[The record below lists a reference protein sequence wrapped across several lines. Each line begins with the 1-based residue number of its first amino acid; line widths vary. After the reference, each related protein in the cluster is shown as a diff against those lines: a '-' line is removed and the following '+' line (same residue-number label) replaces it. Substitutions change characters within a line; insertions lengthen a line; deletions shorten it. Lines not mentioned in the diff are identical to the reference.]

1 MSHRVPSMSQRVREL
16 GRAVQNALELTRLGG
31 GVEPARTPYTLA
43 HTERAFRLRRYAAQP
58 NKPRVEHPILLVPS
72 LMVSADL
79 FDLSPDASVVQ
90 FLSSAGIDTFLCD
103 FGCQGE
109 ADAQRTQD
117 DYLRAVDAAIE
128 HVRELTGRDPHL
140 AGHSLGGMLAYQAA
154 ARRRGEGLKSLVAF
168 STPVDLHQNTSL
180 DPDLFG
186 RAVELVRRGT
196 LRSLHKLDALPSGA
210 VDLAFRLISI
220 DRALRRGAARRA
232 DNDTGEAKF
241 GARADSRAATDE
253 LKDDLEAR
261 RSMLAQRAFAAW
273 SGPALRKFTDELLLS
288 NRLMQGGFLVD
299 GRVCSL
305 SDLNVP
311 LLYFVAERDDIA
323 KPRAVRAIQRAA
335 PQIKEL
341 YEIAVS
347 TGHVGLVIGR
357 RAFESTWPSVVAW
370 LRWREG
376 AGPKPAVLLGQERKA
391 GVGQALSELHNGI
404 ELLRDA
410 GSSVART
417 VSRSVQSAT
426 RESLR
431 LSENLRLSVARLAK
445 IEQLTHETRISF
457 GLTLAESAAK
467 TPDSAWF
474 LYDGRGQSYRDAD
487 QRVDHVVRAL
497 IACGVRPGQHVGVL
511 MNNRPSYLSLVTALS
526 RLGAVAVLLS
536 PHSARASLVHALQL
550 SPIEALVTDPDHVTD
565 ARAEYPGKLL
575 LLGAPKE
582 ARPDVAGVV
591 DMEAIDT
598 ARVPMPEWYRPNP
611 GRADE
616 LAMILFTAGL
626 DEEPRATHITNRRWA
641 VAAYSAAAF
650 AALSA
655 KDTVYACTPLHHASS
670 MLVAVGGALAG
681 GARLALAKSF
691 HAAQFW
697 PEVRRYGASVVFY
710 SGDMLRELT
719 EAPSY
724 RGEQHNPIRLFAGS
738 GMRADTERRL
748 LSRFG
753 EARVLEY
760 YASAEGPGILANTST
775 NKIGSFGKPPAGDV
789 QVLIGA
795 YDFHSDSL
803 IRDGRGQCLEASDDE
818 PGILLTRIDEEH
830 ARSRFDAQFRAP
842 AEARAATAS
851 RASRGRESSGEDVPD
866 ADFLVRDVQRPGDL
880 WYFTGDVM
888 RRDPQGDHW
897 PLDRASDVIHT
908 SLGLAF
914 TRPIE
919 DVLYEL
925 PDVRIAV
932 VAASREARGKQRPE
946 ATLVM
951 ATRAETRGAVRG
963 QGYEQLADL
972 LTRAVVLHLS
982 PHERPHSVR
991 CVDHVPM
998 TDGNRPRKRA
1008 LRAEQAARTQASYRY
1023 DAKRGRYV
1031 RER

>member
-1 MSHRVPSMSQRVREL
+1 MSQRVREL
-16 GRAVQNALELTRLGG
+16 GRAVQNALELTRVGG
-31 GVEPARTPYTLA
+31 GAEPARTPYALPHA
-43 HTERAFRLRRYAAQP
+43 ERAFRLRRYAAQP
-58 NKPRVEHPILLVPS
+58 NKPHVEHPLLLVPS

-79 FDLSPDASVVQ
+79 FDLSPDASAVQ
-90 FLSSAGIDTFLCD
+90 FLASSGIDTFLCD
-103 FGCQGE
+103 FGCQDQP
-109 ADAQRTQD
+109 DAQRTQD
-117 DYLRAVDAAIE
+117 DYLRAIDAAIE
-128 HVRELTGRDPHL
+128 HVRELTGKDPHL

-154 ARRRGEGLKSLVAF
+154 ARRRGEGLKSLIAF
-168 STPVDLHQNTSL
+168 STPVDLHQNTRL

-186 RAVELVRRGT
+186 RAIELVRRGT
-196 LRSLHKLDALPSGA
+196 LRSLHKLDALPSSA
-210 VDLAFRLISI
+210 VDLAFRVISI
-220 DRALRRGAARRA
+220 DRALRRTPTRRA
-232 DNDTGEAKF
+232 DNDTL
-241 GARADSRAATDE
+241 DE

-261 RSMLAQRAFAAW
+261 RSMLTQRAFAAW

-299 GRVCSL
+299 GRVCAL
-305 SDLNVP
+305 SDLNLP
-311 LLYFVAERDDIA
+311 LLYFVAERDDVA

-335 PQIKEL
+335 PQIKDL
-341 YEIAVS
+341 YEVAVS

-357 RAFESTWPSVVAW
+357 RAFEITWPSVVAW

-376 AGPKPAVLLGQERKA
+376 AGPKPAILLGQERKV
-391 GVGQALSELHNGI
+391 GVGHALSELSDGI

-417 VSRSVQSAT
+417 VSRGVQSAT

-445 IEQLTHETRISF
+445 IEQLTKDTRISF
-457 GLTLAESAAK
+457 GLTLAESAQK
-467 TPDSAWF
+467 NPDGAWF

-487 QRVDHVVRAL
+487 RRVDHVVRAL

-526 RLGAVAVLLS
+526 RLGAVSVLLS
-536 PHSARASLVHALQL
+536 PHSERASLAHALAL
-550 SPIEALVTDPDHVTD
+550 SPIEALVVDPDHVVS
-565 ARAEYPGKLL
+565 AREDFQGKLL
-575 LLGAPKE
+575 LLGAPKGP
-582 ARPDVAGVV
+582 RPHVSSVI

-598 ARVPMPEWYRPNP
+598 ARITLPEWFRPNP

-626 DEEPRATHITNRRWA
+626 DESPRATHITNRRWA

-670 MLVAVGGALAG
+670 MLVAVGGALVG
-681 GARLALAKSF
+681 GARLALAKAF
-691 HAAQFW
+691 EPTQFW

-710 SGDMLRELT
+710 SGDMLRELAD
-719 EAPSY
+719 APSY

-748 LSRFG
+748 LARFG
-753 EARVLEY
+753 DAKVLEY
-760 YASAEGPGILANTST
+760 YASAEGPGLLANTSAH
-775 NKIGSFGKPPAGDV
+775 KVGAFGKPPPGDV

-795 YDFHSDSL
+795 YDFAEGSL
-803 IRDGRGQCLEASDDE
+803 LRDGRGICLEASDDE
-818 PGILLTRIDEEH
+818 PGILLTRIDEND
-830 ARSRFDAQFRAP
+830 ARSRFDRSSDN
-842 AEARAATAS
+842 T
-851 RASRGRESSGEDVPD
+851 RASEG
-866 ADFLVRDVQRPGDL
+866 LVYDVQKPGDL

-897 PLDRASDVIHT
+897 PLDRAGDVIHT
-908 SLGLAF
+908 KHGLAF

-925 PDVRIAV
+925 PDVRSAV
-932 VAASREARGKQRPE
+932 VFASRDARGQQSPE
-946 ATLVM
+946 AVLVM
-951 ATRAETRGAVRG
+951 GSAAAGARS
-963 QGYEQLADL
+963 EQLADL

-982 PHERPHSVR
+982 PHERPLQVR
-991 CVDHVPM
+991 CVDEVAM
-998 TDGNRPRKRA
+998 TDGNRPFKAA
-1008 LRAEQAARTQASYRY
+1008 LRAAQTSRSRATYRY
-1023 DAKRGRYV
+1023 DERRARYV
-1031 RER
+1031 PER